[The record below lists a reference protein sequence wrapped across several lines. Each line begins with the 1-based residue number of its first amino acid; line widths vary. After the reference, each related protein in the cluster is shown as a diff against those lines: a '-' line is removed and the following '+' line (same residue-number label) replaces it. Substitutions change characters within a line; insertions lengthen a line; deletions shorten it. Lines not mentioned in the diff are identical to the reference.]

1 MTVHISTALVQRNER
16 FDYWADASSRMFAPL
31 EGAPVSDSPF
41 WGRMDTHAL
50 GAVQLTDLAAT
61 GHSVHRSAR
70 HIAAYD
76 PEVFKL
82 SLQLRGSSVISQ
94 QDRVA
99 HLRPGDMTLYESSRP
114 YSVRGMAPFEM
125 AIFVFPRNLFRL
137 SLRRMEGRTATRI
150 AGDSGIAD
158 VIGPF
163 LRALTARAS
172 RGELPARCDELG
184 EGVVDLVSAL
194 YARGPDG
201 EPPVGRTERDT
212 QLTAIKAFIEEH
224 LRDDDLSPDL
234 VARAHYVSKRHLYK
248 LFETEDVGVSEYIRH
263 QRLERCRQDL
273 RDPALGHESL
283 SRIAAD
289 WGFTRAEH
297 FSRLF
302 RSAYGC
308 SPSEYRSGR
317 DIP

>member
-1 MTVHISTALVQRNER
+1 M
-16 FDYWADASSRMFAPL
+16 
-31 EGAPVSDSPF
+31 
-41 WGRMDTHAL
+41 
-50 GAVQLTDLAAT
+50 QLTDLAAT

-94 QDRVA
+94 QDRIA

-150 AGDSGIAD
+150 AGDSGLAD

-172 RGELPARCDELG
+172 RGELPPAATSSARASSTS
-184 EGVVDLVSAL
+184 SAPCTR
-194 YARGPDG
+194 AGPDG

-212 QLTAIKAFIEEH
+212 QLTAIKAFIAEH

-234 VARAHYVSKRHLYK
+234 VARAHYISKRHLYK

>member
-1 MTVHISTALVQRNER
+1 MTVHISTAVVQREER
-16 FDYWADASSRMFAPL
+16 FAYWADASSRMFAPL
-31 EGAPVSDSPF
+31 EGSPVPDTPF

-61 GHSVHRSAR
+61 GHAVHRTAR
-70 HIAAYD
+70 HIAVHD

-82 SLQLRGSSVISQ
+82 SLQLRGSTVISQ

-114 YSVRGMAPFEM
+114 YSVRGVAPFEM

-137 SLRRMEGRTATRI
+137 SLRRMEQRTATRI
-150 AGDSGIAD
+150 AGDSGLAD

-163 LRALTARAS
+163 LRALTDRAS
-172 RGELPARCDELG
+172 RGELPARCDEIG

-194 YARGPDG
+194 YARGLDS
-201 EPPVGRTERDT
+201 EPPVARTERAS
-212 QLTAIKAFIEEH
+212 QLQAIKAFIAEH
-224 LRDDDLSPDL
+224 LRDDDLSPDV
-234 VARAHYVSKRHLYK
+234 VARAHYISKRHLYK
-248 LFETEDVGVSEYIRH
+248 LFEAEDVGVSEFIRH
-263 QRLERCRQDL
+263 ERLERCRHDL
-273 RDPALGHESL
+273 RDPALAHESL

-308 SPSEYRSGR
+308 SPSEYRAGR